1 MALYW
6 WLPSN
11 FRKLNIVVTSTSD
24 IFRDCPDGP
33 VVKNPPANLHGTPI
47 RSGWGTKIA
56 HATTR
61 ESTHTAMKTQHS
73 CPQILPFCITCI
85 IGKGERW
92 MVGRKER

>member
-11 FRKLNIVVTSTSD
+11 FRKLNILVTSTSD

-47 RSGWGTKIA
+47 
-56 HATTR
+56 
-61 ESTHTAMKTQHS
+61 
-73 CPQILPFCITCI
+73 
-85 IGKGERW
+85 
-92 MVGRKER
+92 